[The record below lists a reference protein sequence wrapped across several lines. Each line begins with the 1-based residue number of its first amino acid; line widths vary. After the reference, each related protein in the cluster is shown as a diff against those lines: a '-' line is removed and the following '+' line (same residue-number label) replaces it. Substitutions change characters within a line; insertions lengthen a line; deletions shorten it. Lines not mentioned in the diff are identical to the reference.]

1 MFLRQNPF
9 VKLLIPFA
17 SGILIQWYLQP
28 PGKIGVL
35 ILLIGGTLYS
45 FFSLLKGF
53 ARWKY
58 SWLSGAGLGAAMLAV
73 GMLLAYI
80 KDVRNHPLWMGH
92 HYSAE
97 QAIVAVLQEFPVEKE
112 RSYKAEAQVQYCIAE
127 DSKQKVRGRII
138 IYFSKDSCNAHLK
151 AGDQLLFQKSLQE
164 IRNTGNPGAFD
175 YKRYALFNEIT
186 HTIYLTD
193 TEYVKLS
200 ENNISAWKK
209 LIFKMRSY
217 VLQTIRQYIK
227 DPKEQ
232 GLAEAMLIGYR
243 EDLDKELLQAYT
255 NTGVVHV
262 IAVSGM
268 HLAMLY
274 WVINIV
280 LQPLLRKST
289 TRWLHTLLVLLILWS
304 FAFVAGGAASVVRAA
319 VMFTFITIGRQINR
333 NTSIYNI
340 LAAAAFFQLC
350 YNPYWLWNAGFQL
363 SYMAV
368 LSIVVFYKPIYNLL
382 YVRNEIL
389 NKVWQLASVSM
400 AAQILTTPLALYNF
414 HQFPIY
420 FLLANLVVVPAS
432 SMVLVGTLLLT
443 VIAPVRLLA
452 VEMGKILEGLI
463 WWLNSFIEIMGTF
476 PLAVW
481 SGIQIGVGQTVLLYI
496 VIAAMFF
503 WLREKNKAGLWTAL
517 AAIFL
522 FWAIRAWAIY
532 EVDRQRKIVV
542 YHIPRYGVMDF
553 IGGRNFY
560 AVGDN
565 AAFQDF
571 AVQTFTL
578 HPARTFQRVR
588 RSEVV
593 AGFSRHGNAIIF
605 QGKKVL
611 WINEALNETNL
622 SGTIPVDIVVF
633 SGNTRITTDK
643 FFNQLTPKHIVAD
656 GSVPAGKARY
666 WKRVCDSLQVPF
678 HYTVADGAFVM
689 NF

>member
-1 MFLRQNPF
+1 
-9 VKLLIPFA
+9 
-17 SGILIQWYLQP
+17 
-28 PGKIGVL
+28 
-35 ILLIGGTLYS
+35 
-45 FFSLLKGF
+45 
-53 ARWKY
+53 
-58 SWLSGAGLGAAMLAV
+58 
-73 GMLLAYI
+73 
-80 KDVRNHPLWMGH
+80 
-92 HYSAE
+92 
-97 QAIVAVLQEFPVEKE
+97 
-112 RSYKAEAQVQYCIAE
+112 
-127 DSKQKVRGRII
+127 
-138 IYFSKDSCNAHLK
+138 
-151 AGDQLLFQKSLQE
+151 QE

-382 YVRNEIL
+382 YVR
-389 NKVWQLASVSM
+389 K
-400 AAQILTTPLALYNF
+400 
-414 HQFPIY
+414 
-420 FLLANLVVVPAS
+420 
-432 SMVLVGTLLLT
+432 
-443 VIAPVRLLA
+443 
-452 VEMGKILEGLI
+452 
-463 WWLNSFIEIMGTF
+463 
-476 PLAVW
+476 
-481 SGIQIGVGQTVLLYI
+481 
-496 VIAAMFF
+496 
-503 WLREKNKAGLWTAL
+503 
-517 AAIFL
+517 
-522 FWAIRAWAIY
+522 
-532 EVDRQRKIVV
+532 DRKS
-542 YHIPRYGVMDF
+542 
-553 IGGRNFY
+553 
-560 AVGDN
+560 
-565 AAFQDF
+565 
-571 AVQTFTL
+571 T
-578 HPARTFQRVR
+578 
-588 RSEVV
+588 
-593 AGFSRHGNAIIF
+593 
-605 QGKKVL
+605 
-611 WINEALNETNL
+611 
-622 SGTIPVDIVVF
+622 
-633 SGNTRITTDK
+633 
-643 FFNQLTPKHIVAD
+643 
-656 GSVPAGKARY
+656 
-666 WKRVCDSLQVPF
+666 
-678 HYTVADGAFVM
+678 
-689 NF
+689 